1 MHVERGGFIKES
13 WKIIGMDVKS
23 VRKQRKK
30 KKSLLYRSEYVDFWD
45 VITTVRKGPV
55 MWISFCPFF
64 ICHWI
69 CVF

>member
-23 VRKQRKK
+23 VRKQRK